1 MYSKINDL
9 DKILNFR
16 LSHTMVY
23 RVISRDLKIAAVRL
37 YERELL
43 DLEDILDCCGFA
55 RRTWFR
61 VLRLWRETGDVITE
75 KSSLRGRLR
84 NLDQEDLRYLLMLIR
99 DNPDYFLDELL
110 YLLETNRFI
119 SVHYTTIFYELVR
132 LNVSRKKTQENSFG
146 AE

>member
-9 DKILNFR
+9 DKILN
-16 LSHTMVY
+16 
-23 RVISRDLKIAAVRL
+23 ISRDLKIAAVRL

-75 KSSLRGRLR
+75 KSSLRGRRHWL
-84 NLDQEDLRYLLMLIR
+84 
-99 DNPDYFLDELL
+99 
-110 YLLETNRFI
+110 
-119 SVHYTTIFYELVR
+119 S
-132 LNVSRKKTQENSFG
+132 
-146 AE
+146 